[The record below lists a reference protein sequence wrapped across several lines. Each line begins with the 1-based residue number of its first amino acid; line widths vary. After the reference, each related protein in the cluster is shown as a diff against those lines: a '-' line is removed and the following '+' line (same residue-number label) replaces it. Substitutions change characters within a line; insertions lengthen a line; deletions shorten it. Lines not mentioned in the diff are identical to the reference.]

1 MKTFLEGYQ
10 LHEGWRPTEAG
21 CTLVEK
27 EEKEENKIVGFTQT
41 CEQGEGE
48 GVLGSKLVTNRQMS
62 LQYKTEGRTIERMEQ
77 RELST
82 KLRPDS

>member
-1 MKTFLEGYQ
+1 M
-10 LHEGWRPTEAG
+10 
-21 CTLVEK
+21 VEK

-82 KLRPDS
+82 KLRPEVGLITISTTTLTLSLIHI